1 MPEGD
6 TIHKVALYLRPRL
19 VGESLQPPPKPL
31 PPSVATLSGDRVQSV
46 SAVGKHLIIATDL
59 RSLQVH
65 LGMRGTWHHYR
76 RRERWKV
83 SESQARVVLTA
94 RCGVL
99 VCFRAPQVTVRLRKQ
114 SNPPSSVGRLGP
126 DILAP
131 DVDFPGLVRR
141 ARRFSAAS
149 PLIIDMLLDQQ
160 IACGIGN
167 AFKSEILFLEQ
178 VKPTATVDS
187 LSDAVLLR
195 LFQRAR
201 TIMVPNLS
209 GGPRTTTVDISRYVR
224 PNHLPRYWVYGRRHE
239 PCLTCGSR
247 IERSI
252 MGRHSRVT
260 YWCNTCQTVS

>member
-167 AFKSEILFLEQ
+167 ARFKLQIKNVMIFDPIRANGSLYKELRHGWDQLDLSFLPE
-178 VKPTATVDS
+178 
-187 LSDAVLLR
+187 
-195 LFQRAR
+195 
-201 TIMVPNLS
+201 NLDRKKKS
-209 GGPRTTTVDISRYVR
+209 KIANKFKNFVIFD
-224 PNHLPRYWVYGRRHE
+224 E
-239 PCLTCGSR
+239 
-247 IERSI
+247 
-252 MGRHSRVT
+252 
-260 YWCNTCQTVS
+260 